1 MPTIE
6 LSETH
11 TDRAMKEDAIEV
23 GAGTHHRSPQKVKQQ
38 L

>member
-1 MPTIE
+1 MPIE
-6 LSETH
+6 LER
-11 TDRAMKEDAIEV
+11 DRSDQAMKEDSIEI